1 MRKKILLVTFISLLI
16 LLMLVG
22 GAYFGLAKYYEDG
35 FSYGTWINEIYCTGK
50 SVEEVNEELMAQ
62 FSVTEMEISFED
74 GTKEV
79 IPLEDISF
87 SVDYEAELERYI
99 EKQNPILWILNFGKK
114 GHRAEFLPSM
124 SFDTE
129 KLFQKVDTF
138 SVVAQ
143 AENQKK
149 QKVEIQKTENGYVL
163 INEKTHVLD
172 KEALKEKIKNSL
184 QEGIFQI
191 AIEKDCYMSLS
202 LTKEEKDVLLLWEK
216 VQKFQD
222 CNIRYDMGDTIVP
235 LDASIVCDWI
245 KLDEKG
251 EFLFDDNG
259 ELVTDEEKIKE
270 FVKQLAEEYNTAG
283 ADREFQATRGE
294 TVTVSGGTYGNK
306 INEKAEI
313 AYLTEA
319 FYNKADELH
328 VPEYT
333 QEAYVR
339 GKNDIGTTYIEIDMT
354 EQMMY
359 YYVDGEI
366 YVETPVVT
374 GNTKRR
380 MDTPEGTCYVYNKQK
395 NRVLRGANYASFVNF
410 WVPVKGNIGI
420 HDAPWRSE
428 YGGEIYKTN
437 GSHGCINTPYEEM
450 EKIYDHVEIG
460 TPVVMFY

>member
-1 MRKKILLVTFISLLI
+1 M
-16 LLMLVG
+16 
-22 GAYFGLAKYYEDG
+22 
-35 FSYGTWINEIYCTGK
+35 
-50 SVEEVNEELMAQ
+50 
-62 FSVTEMEISFED
+62 
-74 GTKEV
+74 
-79 IPLEDISF
+79 
-87 SVDYEAELERYI
+87 
-99 EKQNPILWILNFGKK
+99 NFGKK